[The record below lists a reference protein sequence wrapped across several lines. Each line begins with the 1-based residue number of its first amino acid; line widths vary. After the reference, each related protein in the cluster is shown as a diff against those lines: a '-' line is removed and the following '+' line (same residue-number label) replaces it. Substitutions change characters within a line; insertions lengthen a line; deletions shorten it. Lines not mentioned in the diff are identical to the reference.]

1 MKVTIQLEEKAE
13 VLDAIHADEAWLALR
28 EIQRLLRVN
37 EKHDVGDAITLQRI
51 STEIIDAFSV
61 RGDSA

>member
-28 EIQRLLRVN
+28 EIQRLLRIN
-37 EKHDVGDAITLQRI
+37 EKHDVGDAVTLQRI
-51 STEIIDAFSV
+51 STEIIDVFSA
-61 RGDSA
+61 RGDNA

>member
-37 EKHDVGDAITLQRI
+37 EKHDVGDAVTLQRI
-51 STEIIDAFSV
+51 STEIIDAFSI

>member
-37 EKHDVGDAITLQRI
+37 EKHDVGDAVTLQRI

>member
-37 EKHDVGDAITLQRI
+37 EKHDVGDSITLQRI
-51 STEIIDAFSV
+51 STEIIDVFSS
-61 RGDSA
+61 RGDS

>member
-1 MKVTIQLEEKAE
+1 MKVTIQLEERAE

-37 EKHDVGDAITLQRI
+37 EKHDVGDAATLQRI
-51 STEIIDAFSV
+51 STEIIDAFSA
-61 RGDSA
+61 RGDNV

>member
-1 MKVTIQLEEKAE
+1 MKVTIQLEERAE

-37 EKHDVGDAITLQRI
+37 EKHDVGDAVTLQRI

>member
-51 STEIIDAFSV
+51 STEILDAFSV

>member
-37 EKHDVGDAITLQRI
+37 EKHDVGYAITLQRI
-51 STEIIDAFSV
+51 STEILDAFSV

>member
-28 EIQRLLRVN
+28 EIQRLLRIN
-37 EKHDVGDAITLQRI
+37 EKHDVGDAVTLQRI
-51 STEIIDAFSV
+51 STEIIDVFSA
-61 RGDSA
+61 RGDNV